1 MIRVLLIHTNQLQAP
16 YPVPPLG
23 LALLAERLQS
33 LAEVRIHD
41 GTFHGAEGLTDT
53 LQAFAP
59 DVVGLGIRNIDNM
72 VPQRIEEYLD
82 GIEETFVRP
91 IRASGDAILVLG
103 GAGFSLFPQ
112 ALMQRF
118 EADHGVVGEGEEAF
132 ASLIEALSKGRP
144 TARLHT
150 RVCGSP
156 AAGETGASRLE
167 RWVALDPY
175 RDRGSYPIQ
184 TKRGCAQRC
193 VYCTY
198 PGIEGTSYRCRDPE
212 AIADEIEAAAQQV
225 GTVGGDMTFEFVDS
239 VFNDPPGH
247 AEAVCDAVARRAT
260 PVRLRTMGLNPRGVG
275 DDLLVRM
282 RRAGFTQV
290 DCTPDSAAPAVL
302 RGLRK
307 GFAVED
313 LEAAAGAI
321 RRARMPCMWFLLFGG
336 PGETARTFDQTL
348 SFIDRSVDPE
358 DLVYMAAGLRIYPN
372 TPLRRL
378 AIEQGVVEADDDLV
392 RPRFYFSPD
401 LGEDDARERI
411 LEAAR
416 QRPNC
421 VPSWETRPPPELMR
435 RARELHRGPGDPM
448 FRAMLRAR
456 AEFLRDGKLT
466 TLR

>member
-1 MIRVLLIHTNQLQAP
+1 MSRVLLINTNVLQAP

-23 LALLAERLQS
+23 LALLANRLQS

-41 GTFHGAEGLTDT
+41 GTFRGAEGLADT
-53 LQAFAP
+53 LRSFDP

-82 GIEETFVRP
+82 GIERAFVQP
-91 IRASGDAILVLG
+91 IREPGRAKLVLG
-103 GAGFSLFPQ
+103 GAGFSLFPE
-112 ALMQRF
+112 ALLRRF
-118 EADHGVVGEGEEAF
+118 GADHGVVGEGEEAF
-132 ASLIEALSKGRP
+132 ASLIEALIEGRP
-144 TARLHT
+144 A
-150 RVCGSP
+150 P
-156 AAGETGASRLE
+156 ALLRSADAGCAEAAMAPSHLE
-167 RWVALDPY
+167 RWVDLEPY
-175 RDRGSYPIQ
+175 RARGSYPIQ
-184 TKRGCAQRC
+184 TKRGCARRC

-198 PGIEGTSYRCRDPE
+198 PGIEGASYRCRDPE
-212 AIADEIEAAAQQV
+212 AVADEIEAAAQQV
-225 GTVGGDMTFEFVDS
+225 GAVGGDMTFEFVDS

-260 PVRLRTMGLNPRGVG
+260 PVRLRTMGLNPRGAN
-275 DDLLVRM
+275 DDLLQRM
-282 RRAGFTQV
+282 RRAGFAQV

-307 GFAVED
+307 GFDLED
-313 LEAAAGAI
+313 LEAAAAAI
-321 RRARMPCMWFLLFGG
+321 RRARMPCMWFMLFGG
-336 PGETARTFDQTL
+336 PGETPETFDQTL
-348 SFIDRSVDPE
+348 SFIDRFVDPE

-372 TPLRRL
+372 TPLQRR
-378 AIEQGVVEADDDLV
+378 AIEQGSVAADDDLV

-401 LGEDDARERI
+401 LDEAAARERI
-411 LEAAR
+411 LAAAR